1 MRLPFRRKCE
11 LIGVSHSTAYSRR
24 RGEVAT
30 RRAERHVELAR
41 KIEEIYEKHP
51 FYGSRRIA
59 QELSRGGT
67 PVSRKCVLALMRK
80 MGIHG
85 IAPGPMTSKPHPQHK
100 TYPYLLKELDVS
112 GPNHV
117 WSTDITYIPTRFGF
131 MYLTAIVDW
140 YSRRVLSYRLSNTM
154 GVDFCIDALKEALE
168 NFGNPE
174 IFNSDQGAQF
184 TSEAFTGLLKERD
197 IAISMD
203 GRGRAFDNIFTERFW
218 RNLKYEWLYIH
229 SFDSIKELK
238 SSLDEYI
245 EFYNFQRIHQA
256 LDYKTPN
263 EVYSKV
269 A

>member
-1 MRLPFRRKCE
+1 
-11 LIGVSHSTAYSRR
+11 
-24 RGEVAT
+24 
-30 RRAERHVELAR
+30 
-41 KIEEIYEKHP
+41 
-51 FYGSRRIA
+51 
-59 QELSRGGT
+59 
-67 PVSRKCVLALMRK
+67 
-80 MGIHG
+80 
-85 IAPGPMTSKPHPQHK
+85 
-100 TYPYLLKELDVS
+100 
-112 GPNHV
+112 
-117 WSTDITYIPTRFGF
+117 

-140 YSRRVLSYRLSNTM
+140 YSRKVLSYRLSNTM
-154 GVDFCIDALKEALE
+154 GVDFCVEALKEALG
-168 NFGNPE
+168 NFGTPE

-203 GRGRAFDNIFTERFW
+203 ERGRAFDNIFTERFW

>member
-1 MRLPFRRKCE
+1 M
-11 LIGVSHSTAYSRR
+11 
-24 RGEVAT
+24 
-30 RRAERHVELAR
+30 ELAR
-41 KIEEIYEKHP
+41 KMEEIYEKHP
-51 FYGSRRIA
+51 FHGSRRMA
-59 QELSRGGT
+59 EALSRAGT
-67 PVSRKCVLALMRK
+67 PVGRKCVIELMRR
-80 MGIHG
+80 MGMHG
-85 IAPGPMTSKPHPQHK
+85 IAPGPVTSKPHLRHK
-100 TYPYLLKELDVS
+100 TYPYLLKDVDVS
-112 GPNHV
+112 SPNHV

-140 YSRRVLSYRLSNTM
+140 CSRRVLSYRLSNTM
-154 GVDFCIDALKEALE
+154 GVDFCVDALKEALQ
-168 NFGNPE
+168 NFGTPE

-184 TSEAFTGLLKERD
+184 TLEAFTGLLKEKG

-218 RNLKYEWLYIH
+218 RNLEYEWLYLN
-229 SFDSIKELK
+229 SFDSIKELR

-263 EVYSKV
+263 EVYSMV

>member
-1 MRLPFRRKCE
+1 MSLPFRRKCE
-11 LIGVSHSTAYSRR
+11 LLGVSHSTAYSKRR
-24 RGEVAT
+24 EVAT
-30 RRAERHVELAR
+30 KRAERHMELAR
-41 KIEEIYEKHP
+41 KIEKIYERYP

-59 QELSRGGT
+59 EVLSREGT
-67 PVSRKCVLALMRK
+67 RVSRKCVPELMRK

-100 TYPYLLKELDVS
+100 TYPYLLKDVEVS
-112 GPNHV
+112 TPNHV
-117 WSTDITYIPTRFGF
+117 WSADITYIPTRFGF

-154 GVDFCIDALKEALE
+154 DVAFCIEALKEALQ
-168 NFGNPE
+168 NFGAPE

-184 TSEAFTGLLKERD
+184 TSEAFTELLKEKGV
-197 IAISMD
+197 AISMD

-218 RNLKYEWLYIH
+218 RNLKYEWLYLH
-229 SFDSIKELK
+229 SFDSIRELRC
-238 SSLDEYI
+238 SLDEYI

-256 LDYKTPN
+256 LGYKTPN
-263 EVYSKV
+263 EVYSMV